1 MAKIGWECG
10 RCGDVHDWED
20 DAQECCQPEVKEV
33 YLCAECEE
41 VHKTELEADNCC
53 LPEDDDS
60 LPMASPKELEVAG
73 QQRLP
78 I

>member
-1 MAKIGWECG
+1 
-10 RCGDVHDWED
+10 
-20 DAQECCQPEVKEV
+20 
-33 YLCAECEE
+33 

-60 LPMASPKELEVAG
+60 LPMASPKELEAAG